1 MASIRLG
8 SIAGPCGVVSI
19 VSASVSKKLRTK
31 VSKHEKLFSLASS
44 KGHNVNSLVLKALND
59 SKFTDDELYLIV
71 NQMIQY
77 RPLTSK
83 EEIRKKIRKLRTMV
97 VEHPLVE
104 QPDLENI
111 RQEIREKVRKRLPQ
125 KKSQTSSPAESFF
138 ASIFVTVVSFLFSD
152 FFAFSTSIFTK
163 SLGVL
168 VCHVY
173 PLIPRSILLLSFFSN

>member
-1 MASIRLG
+1 M
-8 SIAGPCGVVSI
+8 
-19 VSASVSKKLRTK
+19 
-31 VSKHEKLFSLASS
+31 
-44 KGHNVNSLVLKALND
+44 NSLVLKALND
-59 SKFTDDELYLIV
+59 GKVTDDELYLIV

-97 VEHPLVE
+97 VEQPLVV
-104 QPDLENI
+104 QPDLEKI
-111 RQEIREKVRKRLPQ
+111 RQDIREKVRKRLPPLPKK

-138 ASIFVTVVSFLFSD
+138 ASIFVTVVSFLLSD

-168 VCHVY
+168 VCYVY